1 MTSSIKNI
9 VEITIN
15 KQIYKI
21 ACDEGQEDHIN
32 NLSLLINDEVEK
44 LVSSLGQVGDARLLL
59 MTCLIIA
66 DKLKEEPIKV
76 VTEIAAKKT
85 QNFSQSRKNNEY
97 LKNLKPK
104 KKKKNKKQTKRI

>member
-1 MTSSIKNI
+1 MTSSINNI
-9 VEITIN
+9 VEITVN

-21 ACDEGQEDHIN
+21 ACDEGQEDHIK

-66 DKLKEEPIKV
+66 DKLKEEPNKV
-76 VTEIAAKKT
+76 VSENHDSLVEEIKT
-85 QNFSQSRKNNEY
+85 ITQ
-97 LKNLKPK
+97 
-104 KKKKNKKQTKRI
+104 RIELVADKLV

>member
-1 MTSSIKNI
+1 MTSSINNI

-21 ACDEGQEDHIN
+21 ACDEGQEDHIK

-44 LVSSLGQVGDARLLL
+44 LVSSLGQVGDARLLV

-66 DKLKEEPIKV
+66 DKLNEEPNKV
-76 VTEIAAKKT
+76 VSENYDSLAEEIKT
-85 QNFSQSRKNNEY
+85 ITQ
-97 LKNLKPK
+97 
-104 KKKKNKKQTKRI
+104 RIELVADKLV

>member
-1 MTSSIKNI
+1 MTSSITNI

-21 ACDEGQEDHIN
+21 ACDEGQENHIK

-66 DKLKEEPIKV
+66 DKLKEKPNKEVSENYDSLAEEIK
-76 VTEIAAKKT
+76 TIT
-85 QNFSQSRKNNEY
+85 Q
-97 LKNLKPK
+97 
-104 KKKKNKKQTKRI
+104 RIELVADKLV

>member
-1 MTSSIKNI
+1 MTSSITNI

-21 ACDEGQEDHIN
+21 ACDEGQEDHIK

-66 DKLKEEPIKV
+66 DKLKEEPNKV
-76 VTEIAAKKT
+76 VSENYDSLAEEIKT
-85 QNFSQSRKNNEY
+85 ITQ
-97 LKNLKPK
+97 
-104 KKKKNKKQTKRI
+104 RIELVADKLV

>member
-1 MTSSIKNI
+1 MTSSITNI

-21 ACDEGQEDHIN
+21 ACDEGQEDHIK

-66 DKLKEEPIKV
+66 DKLKETPNKV
-76 VTEIAAKKT
+76 VSENYDSLAEEIKSIT
-85 QNFSQSRKNNEY
+85 Q
-97 LKNLKPK
+97 
-104 KKKKNKKQTKRI
+104 RIELVADKLV

>member
-1 MTSSIKNI
+1 MTSSITNI

-21 ACDEGQEDHIN
+21 ACDEGQEDHIK

-66 DKLKEEPIKV
+66 DKLKEEPNKV
-76 VTEIAAKKT
+76 VSENYDSLAEEIKSIT
-85 QNFSQSRKNNEY
+85 Q
-97 LKNLKPK
+97 
-104 KKKKNKKQTKRI
+104 RIELVADKLV

>member
-1 MTSSIKNI
+1 MTSSINNI

-15 KQIYKI
+15 KQTYKI
-21 ACDEGQEDHIN
+21 ACDEGQENHIK

-66 DKLKEEPIKV
+66 DKLKEEPNKVESGNYDTLAEEIK
-76 VTEIAAKKT
+76 TIT
-85 QNFSQSRKNNEY
+85 Q
-97 LKNLKPK
+97 
-104 KKKKNKKQTKRI
+104 RIELVADKLV

>member
-1 MTSSIKNI
+1 MTSSITNI

-21 ACDEGQEDHIN
+21 ACDEGQEDHIK

-66 DKLKEEPIKV
+66 DKLKEEPNNVVSENYDSLAEEIKS
-76 VTEIAAKKT
+76 IT
-85 QNFSQSRKNNEY
+85 Q
-97 LKNLKPK
+97 
-104 KKKKNKKQTKRI
+104 RIELVADKLV

>member
-1 MTSSIKNI
+1 MTNSINNI

-21 ACDEGQEDHIN
+21 ACDEGQEDHIK

-66 DKLKEEPIKV
+66 DKLKEEPNKV
-76 VTEIAAKKT
+76 VSENYNSLAEEIKT
-85 QNFSQSRKNNEY
+85 ITQ
-97 LKNLKPK
+97 
-104 KKKKNKKQTKRI
+104 RIELVADKLV

>member
-1 MTSSIKNI
+1 MTSSINNI

-21 ACDEGQEDHIN
+21 ACDEGQEDHIK

-66 DKLKEEPIKV
+66 DKLKEKPNKEVSENYDSLAEEIK
-76 VTEIAAKKT
+76 TIT
-85 QNFSQSRKNNEY
+85 Q
-97 LKNLKPK
+97 
-104 KKKKNKKQTKRI
+104 RIELVADKLV

>member
-1 MTSSIKNI
+1 MTSSINNI

-21 ACDEGQEDHIN
+21 ACDKGQEDHIK

-66 DKLKEEPIKV
+66 DKLKEEPNKV
-76 VTEIAAKKT
+76 VSENYDSLAEEIKT
-85 QNFSQSRKNNEY
+85 ITQ
-97 LKNLKPK
+97 
-104 KKKKNKKQTKRI
+104 RIELVADKLV

>member
-1 MTSSIKNI
+1 MTSSINNI

-21 ACDEGQEDHIN
+21 ACDEGQENHIK
-32 NLSLLINDEVEK
+32 NLCLLINDEVEK

-66 DKLKEEPIKV
+66 DKLKEEPNKVESENHDSLAEEIK
-76 VTEIAAKKT
+76 TIA
-85 QNFSQSRKNNEY
+85 Q
-97 LKNLKPK
+97 
-104 KKKKNKKQTKRI
+104 RIELVADKLV

>member
-1 MTSSIKNI
+1 MTSSINNI

-21 ACDEGQEDHIN
+21 ACDEGQEDHIK

-66 DKLKEEPIKV
+66 DKLKEEPNKV
-76 VTEIAAKKT
+76 VSENYDSLAEEIKT
-85 QNFSQSRKNNEY
+85 ITQ
-97 LKNLKPK
+97 
-104 KKKKNKKQTKRI
+104 RIELVADKLV

>member
-1 MTSSIKNI
+1 MTSSINNI

-21 ACDEGQEDHIN
+21 ACDEGQEDHIK

-59 MTCLIIA
+59 MTSLIIA
-66 DKLKEEPIKV
+66 DKLKEGPNKV
-76 VTEIAAKKT
+76 VSENYDTLVEEIKT
-85 QNFSQSRKNNEY
+85 I
-97 LKNLKPK
+97 
-104 KKKKNKKQTKRI
+104 TKRIELVADKLV

>member
-1 MTSSIKNI
+1 MTSSINNI

-21 ACDEGQEDHIN
+21 ACDEGQADHIK

-66 DKLKEEPIKV
+66 DKLKEEPNKV
-76 VTEIAAKKT
+76 VSENYDSLVEEIKT
-85 QNFSQSRKNNEY
+85 ITQ
-97 LKNLKPK
+97 
-104 KKKKNKKQTKRI
+104 RIELVADKLV

>member
-1 MTSSIKNI
+1 MTSSINNI

-15 KQIYKI
+15 NQIYKI
-21 ACDEGQEDHIN
+21 ACDEGQEDHIR

-66 DKLKEEPIKV
+66 DKLKEEPNKV
-76 VTEIAAKKT
+76 VSENYDSLAEEIKT
-85 QNFSQSRKNNEY
+85 ITQ
-97 LKNLKPK
+97 
-104 KKKKNKKQTKRI
+104 RIELVADKLV

>member
-1 MTSSIKNI
+1 MTSSITNI

-21 ACDEGQEDHIN
+21 ACDEGQEDHIK

-66 DKLKEEPIKV
+66 DKLKEEPNKVLSENYDSLAEEIK
-76 VTEIAAKKT
+76 TIT
-85 QNFSQSRKNNEY
+85 Q
-97 LKNLKPK
+97 
-104 KKKKNKKQTKRI
+104 RIELVADKLV

>member
-1 MTSSIKNI
+1 MTSSINNI

-21 ACDEGQEDHIN
+21 ACDEGQEDHIK

-66 DKLKEEPIKV
+66 DKLKEEPNKV
-76 VTEIAAKKT
+76 VSENYESLAEEIKT
-85 QNFSQSRKNNEY
+85 ITQ
-97 LKNLKPK
+97 
-104 KKKKNKKQTKRI
+104 RIELVADKLV

>member
-1 MTSSIKNI
+1 MTSSITNI

-21 ACDEGQEDHIN
+21 ACDEGQEDHIK

-66 DKLKEEPIKV
+66 DKLKEEPNKVESGNYNTLAEEIK
-76 VTEIAAKKT
+76 TIT
-85 QNFSQSRKNNEY
+85 Q
-97 LKNLKPK
+97 
-104 KKKKNKKQTKRI
+104 RIELVADKLV

>member
-1 MTSSIKNI
+1 MMTSSINNI
-9 VEITIN
+9 VEIIIN

-21 ACDEGQEDHIN
+21 ACDEGQEDHIK

-66 DKLKEEPIKV
+66 DKLKEEPNKV
-76 VTEIAAKKT
+76 VSENYDSLAEEIKT
-85 QNFSQSRKNNEY
+85 ITQ
-97 LKNLKPK
+97 
-104 KKKKNKKQTKRI
+104 RIELVADKLV

>member
-1 MTSSIKNI
+1 MTSSITNI

-21 ACDEGQEDHIN
+21 ACDEGQEDHIK

-66 DKLKEEPIKV
+66 DKLNEEPNKV
-76 VTEIAAKKT
+76 VSENYDSLAEEIKT
-85 QNFSQSRKNNEY
+85 ITQ
-97 LKNLKPK
+97 
-104 KKKKNKKQTKRI
+104 RIELVADKLV

>member
-1 MTSSIKNI
+1 MTSSINNI

-21 ACDEGQEDHIN
+21 ACDEGQEDHIK

-66 DKLKEEPIKV
+66 DKLKEEPNKV
-76 VTEIAAKKT
+76 VPENYDSLAEEIKT
-85 QNFSQSRKNNEY
+85 ITQ
-97 LKNLKPK
+97 
-104 KKKKNKKQTKRI
+104 RIELVADKLV

>member
-1 MTSSIKNI
+1 MTSSINNI

-21 ACDEGQEDHIN
+21 ACDEGQEDHIK

-66 DKLKEEPIKV
+66 DKLKEEPNKV
-76 VTEIAAKKT
+76 VSENHDSLVEEIKT
-85 QNFSQSRKNNEY
+85 ITQ
-97 LKNLKPK
+97 
-104 KKKKNKKQTKRI
+104 RIELVADKLV

>member
-1 MTSSIKNI
+1 MTSSITNI

-21 ACDEGQEDHIN
+21 ACDEGQEDHIR

-66 DKLKEEPIKV
+66 DKLKEEPNKV
-76 VTEIAAKKT
+76 VSENYDSLAEEIKSIT
-85 QNFSQSRKNNEY
+85 Q
-97 LKNLKPK
+97 
-104 KKKKNKKQTKRI
+104 RIELVADKLV

>member
-1 MTSSIKNI
+1 MTSSINNI

-21 ACDEGQEDHIN
+21 ACDEGQENHIK

-66 DKLKEEPIKV
+66 DKLKEEPNKV
-76 VTEIAAKKT
+76 VSENYDSLAEEIKT
-85 QNFSQSRKNNEY
+85 ITQ
-97 LKNLKPK
+97 
-104 KKKKNKKQTKRI
+104 RIELVADKLV

>member
-1 MTSSIKNI
+1 MTSSINNI

-21 ACDEGQEDHIN
+21 ACDEGQEDHIK

-66 DKLKEEPIKV
+66 DKLKEEPNKV
-76 VTEIAAKKT
+76 VSENYDSLVEEIKIIT
-85 QNFSQSRKNNEY
+85 Q
-97 LKNLKPK
+97 
-104 KKKKNKKQTKRI
+104 RIELVADKLV

>member
-1 MTSSIKNI
+1 MTSSISNI

-21 ACDEGQEDHIN
+21 ACDEGQEDHIK

-66 DKLKEEPIKV
+66 DKLKEEPNKV
-76 VTEIAAKKT
+76 VSENHDSLVEEIKT
-85 QNFSQSRKNNEY
+85 ITQ
-97 LKNLKPK
+97 
-104 KKKKNKKQTKRI
+104 RIELVADKLV

>member
-1 MTSSIKNI
+1 MTSSINNI

-15 KQIYKI
+15 KKIYKI
-21 ACDEGQEDHIN
+21 ACDEGQEDHIK

-66 DKLKEEPIKV
+66 DKLKEEPNKVESENHDSLAEEIK
-76 VTEIAAKKT
+76 TIA
-85 QNFSQSRKNNEY
+85 Q
-97 LKNLKPK
+97 
-104 KKKKNKKQTKRI
+104 RIELVADKLV